1 MIVSIVTITTY
12 DGGNVEVTTKP
23 FFTFENASKHL
34 YNEYL
39 DIKRENEDE
48 EYCNDEVEKVT
59 ESGAEY
65 FFLQSNDLEY
75 WVSGNIYSMEVE

>member
-23 FFTFENASKHL
+23 FFTFENAAKHL

-39 DIKRENEDE
+39 DIKREN
-48 EYCNDEVEKVT
+48 
-59 ESGAEY
+59 
-65 FFLQSNDLEY
+65 
-75 WVSGNIYSMEVE
+75 